1 MAKTINIQTYG
12 CQMNDYESDRTYRL
26 FHDQYG
32 YSWNEDPT
40 TSDLVLFN
48 TCSIRE
54 KADQKAMSTIGS
66 LLKAKERNPKMVIA
80 VGGCMAQMKGKE
92 IQERFPY
99 VDIVFGTHQ
108 WTQLPNLVFNVQQT
122 KTPSLEIDLTS
133 WKNYKFLPFDKTE
146 EPYAVRENVTIQNGC
161 NHFCTFCL
169 VPFTRGREVSRPA
182 KDILRE
188 IEILADHGVKE
199 VNLLGQNV
207 NAYGSDRTGEMKF
220 SKLLSAVA
228 AISGIERVR
237 FVTSHPNVF
246 DFEMID
252 VIADTKE
259 LCNDIHLPI
268 QSGSDRILDLMERE
282 YHIDQYRRLH
292 DYMRKRIPNLS
303 LRTDIIVG
311 FPGETEEDFQQT
323 LNAVKEFDF
332 DQSYSFMYSPRPNT
346 KAAKWKEQFIEK
358 EVAGERLIRL
368 QSLQQE
374 IHDRHSKA
382 YLDQAVEVLV
392 DGTPKKQGEG
402 WLSGKTQTH
411 RTVNFEGPKAW
422 MGTLQNVVIT
432 DTYPNSMRA
441 VVAP

>member
-1 MAKTINIQTYG
+1 MRRRYKRELYQ
-12 CQMNDYESDRTYRL
+12 DR
-26 FHDQYG
+26 
-32 YSWNEDPT
+32 
-40 TSDLVLFN
+40 V
-48 TCSIRE
+48 
-54 KADQKAMSTIGS
+54 STIKS
-66 LLKAKERNPKMVIA
+66 LMPDACI
-80 VGGCMAQMKGKE
+80 G
-92 IQERFPY
+92 
-99 VDIVFGTHQ
+99 VDV
-108 WTQLPNLVFNVQQT
+108 
-122 KTPSLEIDLTS
+122 
-133 WKNYKFLPFDKTE
+133 
-146 EPYAVRENVTIQNGC
+146 
-161 NHFCTFCL
+161 
-169 VPFTRGREVSRPA
+169 
-182 KDILRE
+182 
-188 IEILADHGVKE
+188 
-199 VNLLGQNV
+199 
-207 NAYGSDRTGEMKF
+207 
-220 SKLLSAVA
+220 
-228 AISGIERVR
+228 
-237 FVTSHPNVF
+237 
-246 DFEMID
+246 
-252 VIADTKE
+252 
-259 LCNDIHLPI
+259 
-268 QSGSDRILDLMERE
+268 
-282 YHIDQYRRLH
+282 
-292 DYMRKRIPNLS
+292 
-303 LRTDIIVG
+303 IVG